1 MLLADFIREA
11 TAALEGKYPQRE
23 AHNIVLLLCEDR
35 LGTRSYT
42 HIIEPQYSIGDADM
56 EWLDAAVDR
65 LAMGEPIQHIT
76 GHQEFFGRR
85 FNVSRDVLIP
95 RPETELL
102 VQEAVSGAHPGR
114 VLDLC
119 TGSGCIAWS
128 VAEALPGTE
137 VVGVDLSDAALAV
150 AESQPFGH
158 DLQERGVLAPVF
170 VKADVLNTE
179 QEFDH
184 GMFGL
189 ILSNP
194 PYIKDSERSQMRT
207 NVLDYEPE
215 MALFVPDDDPL
226 VFYRA
231 VARWSQRFLEAD
243 GWGITEINELLG
255 KETAKVFSDAGF
267 KDVKVINDLNGK
279 DRFVKYRR

>member
-1 MLLADFIREA
+1 MLLADFIKGA
-11 TAALEGKYPQRE
+11 TASLEGLYPQRE
-23 AHNIVLLLCEDR
+23 AQNIILILCESR

-42 HIIEPQYSIGDADM
+42 HIIEPQYSIGEDDM

-65 LAMGEPIQHIT
+65 LAMGEPIQHII
-76 GHQEFFGRR
+76 GFQEFCGRR
-85 FNVSRDVLIP
+85 FTVSRDVLIP

-102 VQEAVSGAHPGR
+102 VQEAVGRCTGR

-128 VAEALPGTE
+128 VALALPGTE
-137 VVGVDLSDAALAV
+137 VVAVDLSEAALAV

-158 DLQERGVLAPVF
+158 DQQERGVIAPVF
-170 VKADVLNTE
+170 VKADVLDTE

-184 GMFGL
+184 GMFSL

-194 PYIKDSERSQMRT
+194 PYIKDSERGSMRT
-207 NVLDYEPE
+207 NVLDHEPE
-215 MALFVPDDDPL
+215 MALFVPDEDPL

-231 VARWSQRFLEAD
+231 VARWSQRFLQE
-243 GWGITEINELLG
+243 GGSGITEINETLG
-255 KETAKVFSDAGF
+255 QETAQVFIDAGF
-267 KDVKVINDLNGK
+267 RDVVVIKDLNSQ
-279 DRFVKYRR
+279 DRFVRYCR